1 MTVLDLLVLAETLM
15 KLMSRVIEFVLMM
28 KDALRAR
35 KGKER
40 QQ

>member
-28 KDALRAR
+28 KDALQAR

-40 QQ
+40 HK